1 MNIGK
6 YEFNSKEQ
14 AESKIAAFD
23 TEGNNH
29 SFVKLGFALIEE
41 PTYDDE
47 GNLLT
52 GPVFNDKYMVDVAW
66 EYLADED
73 GNVDHPFGWK
83 SYAVDVEDEGI
94 HSFYGLKYQD
104 LKI

>member
-14 AESKIAAFD
+14 AESKIAAFNG
-23 TEGNNH
+23 ESH
-29 SFVKLGFALIEE
+29 SFVKLGFALIEK

-52 GPVFNDKYMVDVAW
+52 EAVFSDKYMVDVAW
-66 EYLADED
+66 EYLADEE
-73 GNVDHPFGWK
+73 GNVDHPYGWK

-94 HSFYGLKYQD
+94 HSFYGL
-104 LKI
+104 